1 MSTRYSTTPALHLR
15 VVDSRLCKLLHGSLY
30 LCSAYGLYAISLRG
44 YPVLA
49 LGLLLPVVACCLSLG
64 RQRSP
69 VTSLSWLAGEWA
81 MTRNGRARRI
91 VLRPGHVCLPWVI
104 YLAWDELPD
113 GGPGSLWLYPD
124 SAAAGTLR
132 LLRLRLAL
140 QC

>member
-1 MSTRYSTTPALHLR
+1 MHW
-15 VVDSRLCKLLHGSLY
+15 SLY
-30 LCSAYGLYAISLRG
+30 LCSAYSLYAISLRG

-49 LGLLLPVVACCLSLG
+49 LGLLLPVVACCLSPGLG
-64 RQRSP
+64 RQRPP
-69 VTSLSWLAGEWA
+69 VTSLSWHAGEWA
-81 MTRNGRARRI
+81 MTRDGVGRRI

-124 SAAAGTLR
+124 SATAGTLR

-140 QC
+140 QR